1 MARKKKM
8 VYYFSEKRTDGDA
21 SMRDL
26 LGGKGAGLAEM
37 SRLGL
42 PVPPGF
48 TITTE
53 ACRKYYALGR
63 KLPPGLWDEVLE
75 GMKQLE
81 EWTGKGFGQR
91 ENPLLVSV
99 RSGAKF
105 SMPGMM
111 DTVLNLGLN
120 DETVEGLANL
130 SGDARFAY
138 DSYRRFIAMFGD
150 IVMGVAKEKFAKV
163 FDSYKEKI
171 GAKSDLELNS
181 DDLKRIVELF
191 KEIVKNEKGKLFPS
205 DPYEQLRMAI
215 MAVFES
221 WNNERAIAY
230 RNYNKIS
237 HNLGTAVN
245 ICTMVFGNFGENSGT
260 GVLFTRD
267 PSTGENRVY
276 SEFLFTAQGEDVVAG
291 IRTPLKIE
299 EMKKAMPEI
308 YEQLMEIV
316 RKLEAHYRDM
326 QDVEYTIERGKLWLL
341 QTRSGKRTAQA
352 AVKIAVDMVQEG
364 LITKEEALM
373 RVEPQQIEQLLHPRI
388 DPSAKYEVIARGL
401 NASPGAA
408 IGKVIFDSSRAKELG
423 EAGESVILV
432 RPETNPDDV
441 AGMIASKG
449 VLTARG
455 GATSHASVVARGLG
469 KPAVVGCEA
478 LKIDLEGKF
487 FTAGD
492 KVVKE
497 GDIITINGTTGEV
510 IWGEVPVIRPELTGE
525 IKTFLA
531 WADEVKKL
539 QNWANADYPRDA
551 EKARQFGAQGI
562 GLCRTEHMFFERER
576 LPWVHRMILSEDAA
590 ERKIALDKL
599 EEFQVNDFYGILKVM
614 DGLPVIIRLLDPP
627 LHEFLPRYDELLKE
641 VTELE
646 LRDPGNPELKEKKE
660 LLRRVEMMREANPMM
675 GLRGCR
681 LGLTRPDINVMQV
694 KAIFRAACR
703 LKKEG
708 YNPKPEIMIPLVII
722 KEELKVI
729 LEQLKSVAQ
738 EIMAS
743 EGVKVDYKFGTM
755 IEVPRAA
762 LTADEIAEY
771 AEFFSFGTNDLTQ
784 MTFAFSRDDAEG
796 KFLFT
801 YLEKGILAFNPFQR
815 IDEYGVGKLMQMAVK
830 LGRKTRKDLE
840 VGICGEHGGDP
851 DSIHFCH
858 RIGLNYV
865 SCSPFRVPVARL
877 ASAQAA
883 IIEKMG
889 KKEADK

>member
-487 FTAGD
+487 FTVGD

-729 LEQLKSVAQ
+729 LEQLKSVAK

-743 EGVKVDYKFGTM
+743 EGVEVDYKFGTM

>member
-729 LEQLKSVAQ
+729 LEQLKSVAK
-738 EIMAS
+738 EVMAS
-743 EGVKVDYKFGTM
+743 EGVEVDYKFGTM